1 MPYLSVVDAK
11 TNEYANTLY
20 GYFIGRRHAVP
31 IVDSYV
37 NNAWSRF
44 GLQRSM
50 FHHGFFFFQ
59 FKTKAGMEQVL
70 AKGPWRIRNVPIM
83 LNIWNPT
90 KKLVKEKVKTV
101 QVWVKLHNVPVVA
114 FSELSLSLIT
124 TKVGKPIMLD
134 AHTADMCVNSW
145 GRCSYARV
153 LIEVSAERALVESFI
168 VAVPIQGEEGHSL
181 EKINVE
187 YEWRP
192 PRCGTCKIFDH
203 FDVDCPRKPCVVLQ
217 EQVCEKIIEKNKGKK
232 KQPKSLQPKQIEGL
246 RFNKPKSAWVVKSS
260 KSVKPSSSKKVENNK
275 EINDDSINLLDLQ
288 KSFNKLRNEDA
299 VLEEV
304 HNAAAV
310 EQVDHGRGPM
320 EDLSN
325 VSTRVT
331 NVHANSTGKK
341 AVQVEVSSSKPK
353 LSFGE
358 LDLSNFSDSDDDE
371 VFASKED
378 YDAYMSS
385 MGGGK
390 TLEDE
395 YDIYDDDYAD
405 QIRDLPGQLKE
416 FHDFRLSYSGKK

>member
-1 MPYLSVVDAK
+1 MKKGFMNSPRGNMNAVNNKPGDGLRDLALKIKNIDGKMIRKPIRGEPNPEFLGVKISDTLLMKPVIHNPVGQPLKSILKGRVKVILKMIAAVCSLPEANVSPLSHAKVNGNINTSKVNISMLSNDLVIPGADIALPSVAVDAK

-153 LIEVSAERALVESFI
+153 LIEVSAERALVESFV
-168 VAVPIQGEEGHSL
+168 VAVP
-181 EKINVE
+181 
-187 YEWRP
+187 
-192 PRCGTCKIFDH
+192 
-203 FDVDCPRKPCVVLQ
+203 
-217 EQVCEKIIEKNKGKK
+217 
-232 KQPKSLQPKQIEGL
+232 
-246 RFNKPKSAWVVKSS
+246 
-260 KSVKPSSSKKVENNK
+260 
-275 EINDDSINLLDLQ
+275 
-288 KSFNKLRNEDA
+288 
-299 VLEEV
+299 
-304 HNAAAV
+304 
-310 EQVDHGRGPM
+310 
-320 EDLSN
+320 
-325 VSTRVT
+325 
-331 NVHANSTGKK
+331 
-341 AVQVEVSSSKPK
+341 
-353 LSFGE
+353 
-358 LDLSNFSDSDDDE
+358 
-371 VFASKED
+371 
-378 YDAYMSS
+378 
-385 MGGGK
+385 K
-390 TLEDE
+390 TLNKN
-395 YDIYDDDYAD
+395 
-405 QIRDLPGQLKE
+405 P
-416 FHDFRLSYSGKK
+416 